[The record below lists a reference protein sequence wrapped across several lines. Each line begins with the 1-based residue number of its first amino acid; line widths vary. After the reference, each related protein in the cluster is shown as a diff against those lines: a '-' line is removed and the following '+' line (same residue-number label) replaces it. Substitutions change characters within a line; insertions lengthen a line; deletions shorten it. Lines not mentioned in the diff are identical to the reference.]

1 MSSGKRLFLKSQN
14 ARLCCIDF
22 GGDGPTMLL
31 LHGLAGRA
39 NEWHSTAECLSGQ
52 GHVFALDQ
60 RGHGKSEKGLADYS
74 RDAYVNDVITVIQ
87 QLRLA
92 PVVLI
97 GQSMGGQNAFL
108 VASRRPDLVR
118 ALIVVEARPGADPT
132 TPAMVE
138 RWLDYWPVPFPSLA
152 DARIFFGG
160 DTLYAQTWLEM
171 LEERKD
177 GYWPQFRKEEML
189 RSIEDQARQDYWAE
203 WERITC
209 PTLIVGGERS
219 FLPQEQLQ
227 EMARRIPQGR
237 YVQVEQADHD
247 LHLDRPERWREIVG
261 DFLRDGQG
269 RGVSL

>member
-39 NEWHSTAECLSGQ
+39 NEWHSTAEWLSGQ

-118 ALIVVEARPGADPT
+118 ALIVVEARPGADPA

-138 RWLDYWPVPFPSLA
+138 RWLDSWPVPFPSLA

-171 LEERKD
+171 LEERED